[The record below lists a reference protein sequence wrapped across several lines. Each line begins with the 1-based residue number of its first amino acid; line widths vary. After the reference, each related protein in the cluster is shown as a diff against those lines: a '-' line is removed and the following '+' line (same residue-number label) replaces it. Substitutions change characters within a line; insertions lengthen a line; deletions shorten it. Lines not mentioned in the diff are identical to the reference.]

1 MQVYAIGIG
10 GRSERR
16 RVGRQAA
23 LCTGVTLM
31 TWQQAWHLDREM
43 SALFEE
49 GGGDEE
55 EESRRR
61 RCAPSVR

>member
-43 SALFEE
+43 PALFEE
-49 GGGDEE
+49 GGDEE
-55 EESRRR
+55 EESRRQ
-61 RCAPSVR
+61 RCAQSVQW